1 MRGTLL
7 QLAVAAGAGLAMAQ
21 AAAQA
26 PRTAEPQVTPAGE
39 LRDAAPEAEP
49 ATRIIPLEVSINGAR
64 AGSWVLMER
73 AGVLY
78 AQLEAFEEWRINRD
92 PRAPAVVYR
101 GETWYPLASL
111 PGFSARF
118 NPAEQSLQLNFSAAA
133 FATTR
138 VGAPA
143 AERPAVTR
151 PLTTVFAN
159 YDLSYTRSDLRG
171 ISTTNDVGALTELG
185 VSGSAGVLTNT
196 SVIRNIANDPGAAY
210 APGWRRLE
218 TTFTRDFPEK
228 NASLRL
234 GDSTT
239 RSGAWGR
246 SVYFGGIQWAT
257 NFTLSPGYITQ
268 PIPTIGGQSRA
279 PSTVELYINDALR
292 QTSQVPTGPFTIDN
306 FPQITGSGQAR
317 IVVRDLLGRET
328 VLVQDFFSNAALLRK
343 GLSDY
348 SFEAGAVRR
357 NLGIDSA
364 NYGAGFVSGLWRHG
378 LSDDF
383 TVETRAEASEKLR
396 GGGAGLAVALP
407 LGLLGQVAG
416 AASSD
421 DLTGSGRQGLV
432 SLEHW
437 SLRHGFTLRAEAAS
451 REYRQVGQ
459 DDETLPYRRQWLA
472 SYTYA
477 RPELGH
483 LGLGYA
489 RIDTYDRGPI
499 TTYSANYSIRVF
511 AQSSLTVSATRVE
524 GGDASARSV
533 GVSLLIPLD
542 GRITATAAT
551 THHAGYTD
559 AYATVSK
566 GLGLEAGTAWR
577 ALAGQRTNQ
586 NYVEGGLYYQGSRG
600 LVTADASA
608 SDTQSTVRLGAQGGL
623 VFADGQLFASRKVQD
638 SFALVEVPG
647 YPDVGVGFQS
657 TVLSRTD
664 ASGKALVPQLQ
675 PYRTNTIR
683 LDPNELPISAELDT
697 IEMAVVPPARSGV
710 KVTFPVRSG
719 RGALVRIVLEDGQP
733 APAGA
738 ELELV
743 GDSKEFFVARR
754 GEAFVTGLKDKNRLR
769 VKWQGKQCEM
779 DVELPPG
786 KSDDI
791 ARVGPYV
798 CSGVTR

>member
-1 MRGTLL
+1 MPE
-7 QLAVAAGAGLAMAQ
+7 AS
-21 AAAQA
+21 AQA
-26 PRTAEPQVTPAGE
+26 PGNAEAQV
-39 LRDAAPEAEP
+39 RAADEPGSAAAEAEP
-49 ATRIIPLEVSINGAR
+49 ATRVIPLEVSINGAR

-73 AGVLY
+73 GGALY
-78 AQLEAFEEWRINRD
+78 AQLDAFEEWRINRE
-92 PRAPAVVYR
+92 PRAPAVAYR

-111 PGFSARF
+111 PGYSARF
-118 NPAEQSLQLNFSAAA
+118 NPAEQSLQLNFSPAA

-138 VGAPA
+138 VGQPQ
-143 AERPAVTR
+143 AERPVVSK

-171 ISTTNDVGALTELG
+171 LSATNDLGALTEFG

-196 SVIRNIANDPGAAY
+196 SVIRNVANDASAAY
-210 APGWRRLE
+210 TPGLRRLE
-218 TTFTRDFPEK
+218 TTFTRDFPER

-234 GDSTT
+234 GDSAT
-239 RSGAWGR
+239 RTGAWGR
-246 SVYFGGIQWAT
+246 SVYFGGIQWGT
-257 NFTLSPGYITQ
+257 NFSLSPGYITQ

-328 VLVQDFFSNAALLRK
+328 VLVQDFFSSAALLRK

-364 NYGAGFVSGLWRHG
+364 NYGEGFASGLFRHG
-378 LSDDF
+378 LNDSF
-383 TVETRAEASEKLR
+383 TLETRAEASEHTR
-396 GGGAGLAVALP
+396 GGGAGIAVALP

-416 AASSD
+416 AASGND
-421 DLTGSGRQGLV
+421 VTGSGRDGLV

-437 SLRHGFTLRAEAAS
+437 SLQHGFTLRAEAAS

-459 DDETLPYRRQWLA
+459 DDDTLPYRRQWLA

-477 RPELGH
+477 NPGLGH
-483 LGLGYA
+483 FGLGYA

-499 TTYSANYSIRVF
+499 TTYSANYSILLFERT
-511 AQSSLTVSATRVE
+511 SLTVSATRVE
-524 GGDASARSV
+524 GGDASGRSI
-533 GVSLLIPLD
+533 GLSLLIPLD
-542 GRITATAAT
+542 GRINASAAT
-551 THHAGYTD
+551 NHHAGHTD
-559 AYATVSK
+559 GYATVSK
-566 GLGLEAGTAWR
+566 GLGIEAGTAWR
-577 ALAGQRTNQ
+577 ALAGQREGQ
-586 NYVEGGLYYQGSRG
+586 NYAEGGLYYQGSRG
-600 LVTADASA
+600 LVTGDVSA

-623 VFADGQLFASRKVQD
+623 VFADGALFASRKVQD

-657 TVLSRTD
+657 TVLTRTD
-664 ASGKALVPQLQ
+664 SSGKALVPQLQ

-683 LDPNELPISAELDT
+683 LDPNELPISAELDN
-697 IEMAVVPPARSGV
+697 IEMVVVPPARSGV

-719 RGALVRIVLEDGQP
+719 RGALVRILLDDGQP

-743 GDSKEFFVARR
+743 GDTKDFFVARR

-769 VKWQGKQCEM
+769 LKWEGKQCEIE
-779 DVELPPG
+779 VELPPG
-786 KSDDI
+786 KPDDI

>member
-1 MRGTLL
+1 
-7 QLAVAAGAGLAMAQ
+7 
-21 AAAQA
+21 
-26 PRTAEPQVTPAGE
+26 
-39 LRDAAPEAEP
+39 
-49 ATRIIPLEVSINGAR
+49 
-64 AGSWVLMER
+64 MER
-73 AGVLY
+73 GGALY
-78 AQLEAFEEWRINRD
+78 AQLDAFEEWRINRD
-92 PRAPAVVYR
+92 PRAPAVAYR

-111 PGFSARF
+111 PGFAARF
-118 NPAEQSLQLNFSAAA
+118 NPAEQSLQLNFNPAA

-138 VGAPA
+138 VAAPVA
-143 AERPAVTR
+143 DRPVVSR

-171 ISTTNDVGALTELG
+171 VSATNDVGALTELG
-185 VSGSAGVLTNT
+185 ISGSAGVLTNT
-196 SVIRNIANDPGAAY
+196 SVIRNMVNDPAAPY
-210 APGWRRLE
+210 SPGWRRLE
-218 TTFTRDFPEK
+218 TTFTRDFPER

-239 RSGAWGR
+239 RTGAWGR
-246 SVYFGGIQWAT
+246 SVYFGGIQWGT
-257 NFTLSPGYITQ
+257 NFSLSPGYITQ

-364 NYGAGFVSGLWRHG
+364 NYGEGFASGLFRHG
-378 LSDDF
+378 LSDSF
-383 TVETRAEASEKLR
+383 TLETRVEGSEHTR

-421 DLTGSGRQGLV
+421 DITGSGRQGLV

-437 SLRHGFTLRAEAAS
+437 SLRHGFSLRAEAAS
-451 REYRQVGQ
+451 REYRQIGQ
-459 DDETLPYRRQWLA
+459 DEGTLPYRRQWLA

-483 LGLGYA
+483 LGLGYGK
-489 RIDTYDRGPI
+489 IDTYDRGPI
-499 TTYSANYSIRVF
+499 STYTANYSIRVF
-511 AQSSLTVSATRVE
+511 AQSSLTLSATRVD
-524 GGDASARSV
+524 GGDATGRSI

-542 GRITATAAT
+542 GRINATAAT
-551 THHAGYTD
+551 THHAGHTD
-559 AYATVSK
+559 GYATVSK
-566 GLGLEAGTAWR
+566 GLGIEAGAAWR
-577 ALAGQRTNQ
+577 ALAGRREGQ
-586 NYVEGGLYYQGSRG
+586 NYAEGGVYYQGSRG

-623 VFADGQLFASRKVQD
+623 VFADGTLFASRKLQD

-664 ASGKALVPQLQ
+664 SNGKALVPQLQ
-675 PYRTNTIR
+675 PYRTNTLR
-683 LDPNELPISAELDT
+683 LDPNELPISAELDN
-697 IEMAVVPPARSGV
+697 IEIAVVPPARSGV

-719 RGALVRIVLEDGQP
+719 RGALVRIVLDDGQP

-738 ELELV
+738 DLELV
-743 GDSKEFFVARR
+743 GDTKEFFVARR

-769 VKWQGKQCEM
+769 IKWQGRSCEF

-786 KSDDI
+786 KPDDI

>member
-1 MRGTLL
+1 MRGTRLL
-7 QLAVAAGAGLAMAQ
+7 LALAASASLAMPE

-26 PRTAEPQVTPAGE
+26 PQGSVPQVSPTE
-39 LRDAAPEAEP
+39 DLRGAKPGTEP
-49 ATRIIPLEVSINGAR
+49 APRFIPLEVSINGAR
-64 AGSWVLMER
+64 AGNWVLMER

-78 AQLEAFEEWRINRD
+78 APADAFDEWRLNRD
-92 PRAPAVVYR
+92 PRAPALMQR
-101 GETWYPLASL
+101 GQAWYPLASL
-111 PGFSARF
+111 PGYGARF
-118 NPAEQSLQLNFSAAA
+118 NPAEQSLQLNFSPGA

-138 VGAPA
+138 LGRPEAD
-143 AERPAVTR
+143 RPAVTK

-159 YDLSYTRSDLRG
+159 YDVSYTRSDLRG
-171 ISTTNDVGALTELG
+171 VSATDDLGALTELG
-185 VSGSAGVLTNT
+185 LSGSAGVLTNT
-196 SVIRNIANDPGAAY
+196 SVIRNVANDPGTAY
-210 APGWRRLE
+210 SPGLRRLE
-218 TTFTRDFPEK
+218 TTFTRDFPER

-239 RSGAWGR
+239 RTGAWGR
-246 SVYFGGIQWAT
+246 SIYFGGIQWAT

-328 VLVQDFFSNAALLRK
+328 VLVQDFFSSAALLKK
-343 GLSDY
+343 GLSDW
-348 SFEAGAVRR
+348 SVEAGAVRR

-364 NYGAGFVSGLWRHG
+364 NYGEGFASGLWRHG
-378 LSDDF
+378 MSNAVTL
-383 TVETRAEASEKLR
+383 ETRAEASEHTQ
-396 GGGAGLAVALP
+396 GAGLGLAVALP
-407 LGLLGQVAG
+407 FDLLGQVA
-416 AASSD
+416 AA
-421 DLTGSGRQGLV
+421 GSRDELAGNGHQWLA

-437 SLRHGFTLRAEAAS
+437 SLRHGFTFRTEAAS
-451 REYRQVGQ
+451 REYRQIGQ
-459 DDETLPYRRQWLA
+459 DDALPYRRQWLA

-483 LGLGYA
+483 LGLGYGKVDMY
-489 RIDTYDRGPI
+489 DTGPI
-499 TTYSANYSIRVF
+499 TTYSANYSIRVG
-511 AQSSLTVSATRVE
+511 AQSSLTVSATRVYGE
-524 GGDASARSV
+524 GASARSV
-533 GVSLLIPLD
+533 GFSLLIPLD
-542 GRITATAAT
+542 GRITASAAT
-551 THHAGYTD
+551 THHAGRTEGYVS
-559 AYATVSK
+559 ASK
-566 GLGLEAGTAWR
+566 GLGLEAGSAWR
-577 ALAGQRTNQ
+577 ALAGHRTGE
-586 NYVEGGLYYQGSRG
+586 NYGEGGYYYQGSRG
-600 LVTADASA
+600 LLTADASA
-608 SDTQSTVRLGAQGGL
+608 SESQSTVRLGAQGGL

-657 TVLSRTD
+657 SVLTRTD
-664 ASGKALVPQLQ
+664 AGGKALVPQLL
-675 PYRTNTIR
+675 PYRANSIR
-683 LDPNELPISAELDT
+683 LDPSELPINAELDN
-697 IEMAVVPPARSGV
+697 IEMVVVPPNRSGV

-719 RGALVRIVLEDGQP
+719 RGALVRIVLDDGQP

-738 ELELV
+738 EIELA

-769 VKWQGKQCEM
+769 LKWQGQQCEL

-786 KSDDI
+786 KPDDI

-798 CSGVTR
+798 CAGVKR

>member
-1 MRGTLL
+1 MP
-7 QLAVAAGAGLAMAQ
+7 GAS
-21 AAAQA
+21 AQA
-26 PRTAEPQVTPAGE
+26 PSLAEPQVRLADEPGS
-39 LRDAAPEAEP
+39 AAAEAEP
-49 ATRIIPLEVSINGAR
+49 ETRIIPLEVSINGAR

-73 AGVLY
+73 GGVLY
-78 AQLEAFEEWRINRD
+78 AQLDAFEEWRINRD
-92 PRAPAVVYR
+92 PRAPAVVHR
-101 GETWYPLASL
+101 GETWYPLGSL
-111 PGFSARF
+111 PGFAARF
-118 NPAEQSLQLNFSAAA
+118 NPAEQSLQLNFSPAA

-138 VGAPA
+138 VGQPA
-143 AERPAVTR
+143 AERPAVSR

-171 ISTTNDVGALTELG
+171 ISATNDVGALTELG
-185 VSGSAGVLTNT
+185 VSGDAGVLTNT

-210 APGWRRLE
+210 TPGWRRLE
-218 TTFTRDFPEK
+218 TTYTRDFPER

-234 GDSTT
+234 GDTTT
-239 RSGAWGR
+239 RTGAWGR
-246 SVYFGGIQWAT
+246 SVYFGGIQWGT
-257 NFTLSPGYITQ
+257 NFSLSPGYITQ

-317 IVVRDLLGRET
+317 IVVRDLLGRES
-328 VLVQDFFSNAALLRK
+328 VLVQDFFSSAALLRK

-364 NYGAGFVSGLWRHG
+364 NYGEGFASGLFRHG
-378 LSDDF
+378 LNDSF
-383 TVETRAEASEKLR
+383 TLETRTEASEHTR
-396 GGGAGLAVALP
+396 GAGAGLAVALP
-407 LGLLGQVAG
+407 LGLLGQAAG
-416 AASSD
+416 AGSSD
-421 DLTGSGRQGLV
+421 DVTGSGRQGLV

-437 SLRHGFTLRAEAAS
+437 SLRHGFTVRAEAAS
-451 REYRQVGQ
+451 REYRQIGQ
-459 DDETLPYRRQWLA
+459 DEGTLPYRRQWLA

-489 RIDTYDRGPI
+489 KIDSYDRGPI
-499 TTYSANYSIRVF
+499 ATYSANYSIRVF

-524 GGDASARSV
+524 GGDAAARSI

-542 GRITATAAT
+542 GRISASAAT
-551 THHAGYTD
+551 THHAGHTD
-559 AYATVSK
+559 SYATVSK
-566 GLGLEAGTAWR
+566 GLGLEAAAAWR
-577 ALAGQRTNQ
+577 ALAGQRTGQ
-586 NYVEGGLYYQGSRG
+586 DYVEGGLYYQGSRG

-623 VFADGQLFASRKVQD
+623 VFADGAFFASRKVQD

-664 ASGKALVPQLQ
+664 SNGKALVPQLQ
-675 PYRTNTIR
+675 PYRTNTLR

-697 IEMAVVPPARSGV
+697 IEMAVVPPARAGV

-719 RGALVRIVLEDGQP
+719 RGALVRIVLDDGQP

-743 GDSKEFFVARR
+743 GDTKEFFVARR

-769 VKWQGKQCEM
+769 IRWQARSCEF

-786 KSDDI
+786 KPDDI

>member
-1 MRGTLL
+1 VR
-7 QLAVAAGAGLAMAQ
+7 LADEPGS
-21 AAAQA
+21 AAA
-26 PRTAEPQVTPAGE
+26 
-39 LRDAAPEAEP
+39 EAEP
-49 ATRIIPLEVSINGAR
+49 ETRIIPLEVSINGAR

-73 AGVLY
+73 GGVLY
-78 AQLEAFEEWRINRD
+78 AQLDAFEEWRINRD
-92 PRAPAVVYR
+92 PRAPAVVHR
-101 GETWYPLASL
+101 GETWYPLGSL
-111 PGFSARF
+111 PGFAARF
-118 NPAEQSLQLNFSAAA
+118 NPAEQSLQLNFSPAA

-138 VGAPA
+138 VGQPA
-143 AERPAVTR
+143 AERPAVSR

-171 ISTTNDVGALTELG
+171 ISATNDVGALTELG
-185 VSGSAGVLTNT
+185 VSGDAGVLTNT

-210 APGWRRLE
+210 TPGWRRLE
-218 TTFTRDFPEK
+218 TTYTRDFPER

-234 GDSTT
+234 GDTTT
-239 RSGAWGR
+239 RTGAWGR
-246 SVYFGGIQWAT
+246 SVYFGGIQWGT
-257 NFTLSPGYITQ
+257 NFSLSPGYITQ

-317 IVVRDLLGRET
+317 IVVRDLLGRES
-328 VLVQDFFSNAALLRK
+328 VLVQDFFSSAALLRK

-364 NYGAGFVSGLWRHG
+364 NYGEGFASGLFRHG
-378 LSDDF
+378 LNDSF
-383 TVETRAEASEKLR
+383 TLETRTEASEHTR
-396 GGGAGLAVALP
+396 GAGAGLAVALP
-407 LGLLGQVAG
+407 LGLLGQAAG
-416 AASSD
+416 AGSSD
-421 DLTGSGRQGLV
+421 DVTGSGRQGLV

-437 SLRHGFTLRAEAAS
+437 SLRHGFTVRAEAAS
-451 REYRQVGQ
+451 REYRQIGQ
-459 DDETLPYRRQWLA
+459 DEGTLPYRRQWLA

-489 RIDTYDRGPI
+489 KIDSYDRGPI
-499 TTYSANYSIRVF
+499 ATYSANYSIRVF

-524 GGDASARSV
+524 GGDAAARSI

-542 GRITATAAT
+542 GRISASAAT
-551 THHAGYTD
+551 THHAGHTD
-559 AYATVSK
+559 SYATVSK
-566 GLGLEAGTAWR
+566 GLGLEAAAAWR
-577 ALAGQRTNQ
+577 ALAGQRTGQ
-586 NYVEGGLYYQGSRG
+586 DYVEGGLYYQGSRG

-623 VFADGQLFASRKVQD
+623 VFADGAFFASRKVQD

-664 ASGKALVPQLQ
+664 SNGKALVPQLQ
-675 PYRTNTIR
+675 PYRTNTLR

-697 IEMAVVPPARSGV
+697 IEMAVVPPARAGV

-719 RGALVRIVLEDGQP
+719 RGALVRIVLDDGQP

-743 GDSKEFFVARR
+743 GDTKEFFVARR

-769 VKWQGKQCEM
+769 IRWQARSCEF

-786 KSDDI
+786 KPDDI

>member
-1 MRGTLL
+1 MRGTFALL
-7 QLAVAAGAGLAMAQ
+7 ALVASAGLAMPEAS
-21 AAAQA
+21 AQA
-26 PRTAEPQVTPAGE
+26 PRNAEAQVMPPE
-39 LRDAAPEAEP
+39 ESSEAAAEAEP
-49 ATRIIPLEVSINGAR
+49 ATRIIPLEVSLNGAR

-73 AGVLY
+73 GGALY

-101 GETWYPLASL
+101 GETWYPLGSL
-111 PGFSARF
+111 PGYSARF
-118 NPAEQSLQLNFSAAA
+118 NLAEQSLQLNFNPAA

-138 VGAPA
+138 VSQPV
-143 AERPAVTR
+143 AERPAVSR

-171 ISTTNDVGALTELG
+171 LSATNDVGALTELG

-196 SVIRNIANDPGAAY
+196 SVIRNIASDAGAPY
-210 APGWRRLE
+210 TPGWRRLE
-218 TTFTRDFPEK
+218 TTFTRDFPER

-239 RSGAWGR
+239 RTGAWGR
-246 SVYFGGIQWAT
+246 SVYFGGIQWGT
-257 NFTLSPGYITQ
+257 NFSLSPGYITQ

-306 FPQITGSGQAR
+306 FPQMTGSGQAR

-328 VLVQDFFSNAALLRK
+328 VLVQDFFSSAALLRK

-364 NYGAGFVSGLWRHG
+364 NYGAAFASGLFRHG
-378 LSDDF
+378 LSDSF
-383 TVETRAEASEKLR
+383 TLETRAEASEQVS

-407 LGLLGQVAG
+407 FGMLGQVAG
-416 AASSD
+416 AASTD
-421 DLTGSGRQGLV
+421 NVTGSGRDGLV

-437 SLRHGFTLRAEAAS
+437 SLRHGFTVRAEAAS

-459 DDETLPYRRQWLA
+459 DAETLPYRRQWLA

-477 RPELGH
+477 NPGLGH
-483 LGLGYA
+483 FGLGYG

-499 TTYSANYSIRVF
+499 TTYNANYSILLFERT
-511 AQSSLTVSATRVE
+511 SLTISATRVE
-524 GGDASARSV
+524 GGDASGRAI

-542 GRITATAAT
+542 GRINASAAT
-551 THHAGYTD
+551 THHAGQTD
-559 AYATVSK
+559 GYATVSK
-566 GLGLEAGTAWR
+566 GLGIETGAAWR
-577 ALAGQRTNQ
+577 ALAGQRTGQ
-586 NYVEGGLYYQGSRG
+586 NYAEGGLYYQGSKG

-623 VFADGQLFASRKVQD
+623 VFADGTLFASRKVQD
-638 SFALVEVPG
+638 SFALVEVAG

-657 TVLSRTD
+657 AVISRTD
-664 ASGKALVPQLQ
+664 SNGKALVPQLQ

-683 LDPNELPISAELDT
+683 LDPNELPINAELDN
-697 IEMAVVPPARSGV
+697 IEMQVVPPARSGV

-719 RGALVRIVLEDGQP
+719 RGALVRIVLDDSQP

-738 ELELV
+738 ELELI
-743 GDSKEFFVARR
+743 GDTKEFFVARR

-769 VKWQGKQCEM
+769 LKWQGKQCEI

-786 KSDDI
+786 KPDDI

-798 CSGVTR
+798 CSGVMR

>member
-1 MRGTLL
+1 MRGTLPL
-7 QLAVAAGAGLAMAQ
+7 LAIAASAGLAMPDALAQ
-21 AAAQA
+21 TYREGA
-26 PRTAEPQVTPAGE
+26 QVTPTEAE
-39 LRDAAPEAEP
+39 RAAAPDAEP

-73 AGVLY
+73 AGTMY
-78 AQLEAFEEWRINRD
+78 AQLDAFEEWRINRD
-92 PRAPAVVYR
+92 PRAPGIVYR
-101 GETWYPLASL
+101 GETWYPLGSL
-111 PGFSARF
+111 PGYSARF

-138 VGAPA
+138 LGQPE

-171 ISTTNDVGALTELG
+171 LSSTDDVGALTELG
-185 VSGSAGVLTNT
+185 ISGSAGVLTNT

-210 APGWRRLE
+210 SPGWRRLE
-218 TTFTRDFPEK
+218 TTFTRDFQDM

-239 RSGAWGR
+239 RTGAWGR
-246 SVYFGGIQWAT
+246 SVYFGGIQWGT
-257 NFTLSPGYITQ
+257 NFSLSPGYITQ

-306 FPQITGSGQAR
+306 FPQITGSGEAR
-317 IVVRDLLGRET
+317 LVVRDLLGRET
-328 VLVQDFFSNAALLRK
+328 VLVQDFFSSASLLRK

-378 LSDDF
+378 F
-383 TVETRAEASEKLR
+383 TNEFTLETRAEASEHLS
-396 GGGAGLAVALP
+396 GGGAGVAVALP
-407 LGLLGQVAG
+407 FGLLGQVAG

-421 DLTGSGRQGLV
+421 DVAGNGQEWLV
-432 SLEHW
+432 GLEHW
-437 SLRHGFTLRAEAAS
+437 SLRHGFTVHTQAAS
-451 REYRQVGQ
+451 REYRQIGQ
-459 DDETLPYRRQWLA
+459 DEGVLSYRRQSLA

-477 RPELGH
+477 NPELGH
-483 LGLGYA
+483 FGLGYGK
-489 RIDTYDRGPI
+489 IDTYDRGAI

-511 AQSSLTVSATRVE
+511 AQASLTVSATRVE
-524 GGDASARSV
+524 GGDASGRSI
-533 GVSLLIPLD
+533 GLSLLIPLD
-542 GRITATAAT
+542 GRLTSSAAT
-551 THHAGYTD
+551 THHAGRTD
-559 AYATVSK
+559 AYASVSK
-566 GLGLEAGTAWR
+566 GLGLEAGPAWR
-577 ALAGQRTNQ
+577 ALAGQRTGE

-600 LVTADASA
+600 LVTADASV
-608 SDTQSTVRLGAQGGL
+608 SDSQSTVRLGAQGGL
-623 VFADGQLFASRKVQD
+623 VFADGALFASRKVQD

-664 ASGKALVPQLQ
+664 SNGKALVPQLQ

-683 LDPNELPISAELDT
+683 LDPNELPINAELDN
-697 IEMAVVPPARSGV
+697 IEMQVVPPARSGV

-719 RGALVRIVLEDGQP
+719 RGALVRIVLDDGQP

-743 GDSKEFFVARR
+743 GDTKEFFVARR
-754 GEAFVTGLKDKNRLR
+754 GEAFVTGLKEKNKLR
-769 VKWQGKQCEM
+769 IKWQGRSCEL

-786 KSDDI
+786 KADEI

>member
-1 MRGTLL
+1 MRGTLSL
-7 QLAVAAGAGLAMAQ
+7 LALAASAGLAMPDASAQ
-21 AAAQA
+21 PIREGFQVMPAEAERAAA
-26 PRTAEPQVTPAGE
+26 P
-39 LRDAAPEAEP
+39 DAEP

-73 AGVLY
+73 AGTMY
-78 AQLEAFEEWRINRD
+78 AQLDAFEEWRINRD
-92 PRAPAVVYR
+92 PRAPAVAYR

-111 PGFSARF
+111 PGYSARF
-118 NPAEQSLQLNFSAAA
+118 NPAEQSLQLNFNPAA
-133 FATTR
+133 FATTH
-138 VGAPA
+138 VAQPV
-143 AERPAVTR
+143 AERPAVSR
-151 PLTTVFAN
+151 PLTSVFAN

-171 ISTTNDVGALTELG
+171 VSATNDVGALTELG

-196 SVIRNIANDPGAAY
+196 SVIRNIANDPAAPY
-210 APGWRRLE
+210 SPGWRRLE
-218 TTFTRDFPEK
+218 TTFTRDFPER

-234 GDSTT
+234 GDSAT
-239 RSGAWGR
+239 RTGAWGR
-246 SVYFGGIQWAT
+246 SVYFGGIQWGT
-257 NFTLSPGYITQ
+257 NFSLTPGYITQ

-328 VLVQDFFSNAALLRK
+328 VLVQDFFSSAALLRK

-364 NYGAGFVSGLWRHG
+364 NYGEGFASGLFRHG
-378 LSDDF
+378 LSDSF
-383 TVETRAEASEKLR
+383 TLETRAEASEHTR
-396 GGGAGLAVALP
+396 GGGAGVAVALP
-407 LGLLGQVAG
+407 LGLLGQVAA

-421 DLTGSGRQGLV
+421 DVTGSGRDGLV

-451 REYRQVGQ
+451 REYRQIGQ
-459 DDETLPYRRQWLA
+459 DEGTLPYRRQWLA

-483 LGLGYA
+483 LGVGYGK
-489 RIDTYDRGPI
+489 IDTYDRGPI
-499 TTYSANYSIRVF
+499 STYTANYSIRVF
-511 AQSSLTVSATRVE
+511 AQSSLTVSATRVD
-524 GGDASARSV
+524 GGDATGRSI
-533 GVSLLIPLD
+533 GFSLLIPLD
-542 GRITATAAT
+542 GRINATAAT
-551 THHAGYTD
+551 THHAGLTD
-559 AYATVSK
+559 GYATVSK
-566 GLGLEAGTAWR
+566 GLGIEAGAAWR
-577 ALAGQRTNQ
+577 ALAGRRSGQD
-586 NYVEGGLYYQGSRG
+586 YAEGGLYYQGSKG

-623 VFADGQLFASRKVQD
+623 VFADGGFFASRKMQD
-638 SFALVEVPG
+638 SFALVEVAG

-664 ASGKALVPQLQ
+664 SNGKALVPQLQ
-675 PYRTNTIR
+675 PYRTNTLR
-683 LDPNELPISAELDT
+683 LDPNELPISAELDN
-697 IEMAVVPPARSGV
+697 IEIAVVPPARSGV

-719 RGALVRIVLEDGQP
+719 RGALVRIVLDDGQP

-738 ELELV
+738 DLELV
-743 GDSKEFFVARR
+743 GDTKEFFVARR

-769 VKWQGKQCEM
+769 IKWQGRSCEF

-786 KSDDI
+786 KPDDI

>member
-1 MRGTLL
+1 MP
-7 QLAVAAGAGLAMAQ
+7 GAS
-21 AAAQA
+21 AQA
-26 PRTAEPQVTPAGE
+26 PSLAEPQVRLADEPGS
-39 LRDAAPEAEP
+39 AAAEAEP
-49 ATRIIPLEVSINGAR
+49 ETRIIPLEVSINGAR

-73 AGVLY
+73 GGVLY
-78 AQLEAFEEWRINRD
+78 AQLDAFEEWRINRD
-92 PRAPAVVYR
+92 PRAPAVVHR
-101 GETWYPLASL
+101 GETWYPLGSL
-111 PGFSARF
+111 PGFAARF
-118 NPAEQSLQLNFSAAA
+118 NPAEQSLQLNFSPAA

-138 VGAPA
+138 VGQPA
-143 AERPAVTR
+143 AERPAVSR

-171 ISTTNDVGALTELG
+171 ISATNDVGALTELG
-185 VSGSAGVLTNT
+185 VSGDAGVLTNT

-210 APGWRRLE
+210 TPGWRRLE
-218 TTFTRDFPEK
+218 TTYTRDFPER

-234 GDSTT
+234 GDTTT
-239 RSGAWGR
+239 RTGAWGR
-246 SVYFGGIQWAT
+246 SVYFGGIQWGT
-257 NFTLSPGYITQ
+257 NFSLSPGYITQ

-317 IVVRDLLGRET
+317 IVVRDLLGRES
-328 VLVQDFFSNAALLRK
+328 VLVQDFFSSAALLRK

-357 NLGIDSA
+357 NLGIESA
-364 NYGAGFVSGLWRHG
+364 NYGEGFASGLFRHG
-378 LSDDF
+378 LNDSF
-383 TVETRAEASEKLR
+383 TLETRAEASEHTR
-396 GGGAGLAVALP
+396 GAGAGLAVALP
-407 LGLLGQVAG
+407 LGLLGQAAG
-416 AASSD
+416 AGSSD
-421 DLTGSGRQGLV
+421 DVTGSGRQGLV

-437 SLRHGFTLRAEAAS
+437 SLRHGFTVRAEAAS
-451 REYRQVGQ
+451 REYRQIGQ
-459 DDETLPYRRQWLA
+459 DEGTLPYRRQWLA

-489 RIDTYDRGPI
+489 KIDTYDRGPI
-499 TTYSANYSIRVF
+499 ATYSANYSIRVF

-524 GGDASARSV
+524 GGDAAARSI

-542 GRITATAAT
+542 GRISASAAT
-551 THHAGYTD
+551 THHAGHTD
-559 AYATVSK
+559 SYATVSK
-566 GLGLEAGTAWR
+566 GLGLEAAAAWR
-577 ALAGQRTNQ
+577 ALAGQRTGQ
-586 NYVEGGLYYQGSRG
+586 DYVEGGLYYQGSRG

-623 VFADGQLFASRKVQD
+623 VFADGAFFASRKVQD

-664 ASGKALVPQLQ
+664 SNGKALVPQLQ
-675 PYRTNTIR
+675 PYRTNTLR

-697 IEMAVVPPARSGV
+697 IEMAVVPPARAGV

-719 RGALVRIVLEDGQP
+719 RGALVRIVLDDGQP

-743 GDSKEFFVARR
+743 GDTKEFFVARR

-769 VKWQGKQCEM
+769 IRWQARSCEF

-786 KSDDI
+786 KPDDI

>member
-1 MRGTLL
+1 MP
-7 QLAVAAGAGLAMAQ
+7 GAS
-21 AAAQA
+21 AQA
-26 PRTAEPQVTPAGE
+26 PSLAEPQVRLADEPGS
-39 LRDAAPEAEP
+39 AAAEAEP
-49 ATRIIPLEVSINGAR
+49 ETRIIPLEVSINGAR

-73 AGVLY
+73 GGVLY
-78 AQLEAFEEWRINRD
+78 AQLDAFEEWRINRD
-92 PRAPAVVYR
+92 PRAPAVVHR
-101 GETWYPLASL
+101 GETWYPLGSL
-111 PGFSARF
+111 PGFAARF
-118 NPAEQSLQLNFSAAA
+118 NPAEQSLQLNFSPAA

-138 VGAPA
+138 VGQPA
-143 AERPAVTR
+143 AERPAVSR

-171 ISTTNDVGALTELG
+171 ISATNDVGALTELG
-185 VSGSAGVLTNT
+185 VSGDAGVLTNT

-210 APGWRRLE
+210 TPGWRRLE
-218 TTFTRDFPEK
+218 TTYTRDFPER

-234 GDSTT
+234 GDTTT
-239 RSGAWGR
+239 RTGAWGR
-246 SVYFGGIQWAT
+246 SVYFGGIQWGT
-257 NFTLSPGYITQ
+257 NFSLSPGYITQ

-317 IVVRDLLGRET
+317 IVVRDLLGRES
-328 VLVQDFFSNAALLRK
+328 VLVQDFFSSAALLRK

-364 NYGAGFVSGLWRHG
+364 NYGEGFASGLFRHG
-378 LSDDF
+378 LNDSF
-383 TVETRAEASEKLR
+383 TLETRAEASEHTR
-396 GGGAGLAVALP
+396 GAGAGLAVALP
-407 LGLLGQVAG
+407 LGLLGQAAG
-416 AASSD
+416 AGSSD
-421 DLTGSGRQGLV
+421 DVTGSGRQGLV

-437 SLRHGFTLRAEAAS
+437 SLRHGFTVRAEAAS
-451 REYRQVGQ
+451 REYRQIGQ
-459 DDETLPYRRQWLA
+459 DEGTLPYRRQWLA

-489 RIDTYDRGPI
+489 KIDTYDRGPI
-499 TTYSANYSIRVF
+499 ATYSANYSIRVF

-524 GGDASARSV
+524 GGDAAARSI

-542 GRITATAAT
+542 GRISASAAT
-551 THHAGYTD
+551 THHAGHTD
-559 AYATVSK
+559 SYATVSK
-566 GLGLEAGTAWR
+566 GLGLEAAAAWR
-577 ALAGQRTNQ
+577 ALAGQRTGQ
-586 NYVEGGLYYQGSRG
+586 DYVEGGLYYQGSRG

-623 VFADGQLFASRKVQD
+623 VFADGAFFASRKVQD

-664 ASGKALVPQLQ
+664 SNGKALVPQLQ
-675 PYRTNTIR
+675 PYRTNTLR

-697 IEMAVVPPARSGV
+697 IEMAVVPPARAGV

-719 RGALVRIVLEDGQP
+719 RGALVRIVLDDGQP

-743 GDSKEFFVARR
+743 GDTKEFFVARR

-769 VKWQGKQCEM
+769 IRWQARSCEF

-786 KSDDI
+786 KPDDI

>member
-1 MRGTLL
+1 MH
-7 QLAVAAGAGLAMAQ
+7 GAS
-21 AAAQA
+21 AQA
-26 PRTAEPQVTPAGE
+26 PSLAEPQVRLADEPGS
-39 LRDAAPEAEP
+39 AAAEAEP
-49 ATRIIPLEVSINGAR
+49 ETRIIPLEVSINGAR

-73 AGVLY
+73 GGVLY
-78 AQLEAFEEWRINRD
+78 AQLDAFEEWRINRD
-92 PRAPAVVYR
+92 PRAPAVVHR
-101 GETWYPLASL
+101 GETWYPLGSL
-111 PGFSARF
+111 PGFAARF
-118 NPAEQSLQLNFSAAA
+118 NPAEQSLQLNFSPAA

-138 VGAPA
+138 VGQPA
-143 AERPAVTR
+143 AERPAVSR

-171 ISTTNDVGALTELG
+171 ISATNDVGALTELG
-185 VSGSAGVLTNT
+185 VSGDAGVLTNT

-210 APGWRRLE
+210 TPGWRRLE
-218 TTFTRDFPEK
+218 TTYTRDFPER

-234 GDSTT
+234 GDTTT
-239 RSGAWGR
+239 RTGAWGR
-246 SVYFGGIQWAT
+246 SVYFGGIQWGT
-257 NFTLSPGYITQ
+257 NFSLSPGYITQ

-317 IVVRDLLGRET
+317 IVVRDLLGRES
-328 VLVQDFFSNAALLRK
+328 VLVQDFFSSAALLRK

-348 SFEAGAVRR
+348 SFEAGAARR

-364 NYGAGFVSGLWRHG
+364 NYGEGFASGLFRHG
-378 LSDDF
+378 LNDSF
-383 TVETRAEASEKLR
+383 TLETRAEASEHTR
-396 GGGAGLAVALP
+396 GAGAGLAVALP
-407 LGLLGQVAG
+407 LGLLGQAAG
-416 AASSD
+416 AGSSD
-421 DLTGSGRQGLV
+421 DVTGSGRQGLV

-437 SLRHGFTLRAEAAS
+437 SLRHGFTVRAEAAS
-451 REYRQVGQ
+451 REYRQIGQ
-459 DDETLPYRRQWLA
+459 DEGTLPYRRQWLA

-489 RIDTYDRGPI
+489 KIDTYDRGPI
-499 TTYSANYSIRVF
+499 ATYSANYSIRVF

-524 GGDASARSV
+524 GGDAAARSI

-542 GRITATAAT
+542 GRISASAAT
-551 THHAGYTD
+551 THHAGHTD
-559 AYATVSK
+559 SYATVSK
-566 GLGLEAGTAWR
+566 GLGLEAAAAWR
-577 ALAGQRTNQ
+577 ALAGQRTGQ
-586 NYVEGGLYYQGSRG
+586 DYVEGGLYYQGSRG

-623 VFADGQLFASRKVQD
+623 VFADGAFFASRKVQD

-664 ASGKALVPQLQ
+664 SNGKALVPQLQ
-675 PYRTNTIR
+675 PYRTNTLR

-697 IEMAVVPPARSGV
+697 IEMAVVPPARAGV

-719 RGALVRIVLEDGQP
+719 RGALVRIVLDDGQP

-743 GDSKEFFVARR
+743 GDTKEFFVARR

-769 VKWQGKQCEM
+769 IRWQARSCEF

-786 KSDDI
+786 KPDDI

>member
-1 MRGTLL
+1 MRGTLSL
-7 QLAVAAGAGLAMAQ
+7 LALAASAGLAMPDATAQ
-21 AAAQA
+21 TSREGVQVMPAEAESAAA
-26 PRTAEPQVTPAGE
+26 P
-39 LRDAAPEAEP
+39 DAEP
-49 ATRIIPLEVSINGAR
+49 ATRIIPLEVSVNGAR

-73 AGVLY
+73 AGTLY
-78 AQLEAFEEWRINRD
+78 AQLDAFEEWRINRD

-101 GETWYPLASL
+101 GETWYPLGSL
-111 PGFSARF
+111 PGYSARF

-138 VGAPA
+138 LGQPE
-143 AERPAVTR
+143 AERPVVTR

-159 YDLSYTRSDLRG
+159 YDLSYTHSDLRG
-171 ISTTNDVGALTELG
+171 LSSTDDVGALTELG
-185 VSGSAGVLTNT
+185 ISGSAGVLTNT
-196 SVIRNIANDPGAAY
+196 SVIRNIASDPGAPY
-210 APGWRRLE
+210 SPGWRRLE
-218 TTFTRDFPEK
+218 TTFTRDYPER

-239 RSGAWGR
+239 RTGAWGR
-246 SVYFGGIQWAT
+246 SVYFGGIQWGT
-257 NFTLSPGYITQ
+257 NFSLSPGYITQ
-268 PIPTIGGQSRA
+268 PIPTITGQSRA

-328 VLVQDFFSNAALLRK
+328 VLVQDFFSSASLLRK

-378 LSDDF
+378 FTNDF
-383 TVETRAEASEKLR
+383 TLETRAEASEQLR
-396 GGGAGLAVALP
+396 GGGAGVAVALP
-407 LGLLGQVAG
+407 FGLLGQVAG

-421 DLTGSGRQGLV
+421 DLSGSGREGLV

-459 DDETLPYRRQWLA
+459 DEGSLSYRRQWLA

-477 RPELGH
+477 TPQLGH
-483 LGLGYA
+483 FGLGYGK
-489 RIDTYDRGPI
+489 IDTYDRGPI
-499 TTYSANYSIRVF
+499 TTYSANYSILVF
-511 AQSSLTVSATRVE
+511 ERSSITVSATRVE
-524 GGDASARSV
+524 GGDASGRSI

-542 GRITATAAT
+542 GRINSSAAT
-551 THHAGYTD
+551 THHAGHTD
-559 AYATVSK
+559 GYASVSK
-566 GLGLEAGTAWR
+566 GLGIEAGPAWR
-577 ALAGQRTNQ
+577 ALAGQRTGQ

-623 VFADGQLFASRKVQD
+623 VFADGALFASRKVQD

-657 TVLSRTD
+657 SVLSRTD
-664 ASGKALVPQLQ
+664 SNGRALVPQLQ

-683 LDPNELPISAELDT
+683 LDPNELPINAELDN

-719 RGALVRIVLEDGQP
+719 RGALVRIVLDDGQP

-743 GDSKEFFVARR
+743 GDTKEFFVARR

-769 VKWQGKQCEM
+769 VKWEGRSCEF

-786 KSDDI
+786 KPDDI

>member
-1 MRGTLL
+1 MP
-7 QLAVAAGAGLAMAQ
+7 VS
-21 AAAQA
+21 AQA
-26 PRTAEPQVTPAGE
+26 PRNAGSQVMPPEETSE
-39 LRDAAPEAEP
+39 AAAEAEP
-49 ATRIIPLEVSINGAR
+49 ATRIIPLEVSVNGAR

-73 AGVLY
+73 GGALY
-78 AQLEAFEEWRINRD
+78 AQPEAFEEWRINRD
-92 PRAPAVVYR
+92 PRAPALVYR
-101 GETWYPLASL
+101 GETWYPLGSL
-111 PGFSARF
+111 PGYSARF
-118 NPAEQSLQLNFSAAA
+118 NLAEQSLQLNFSPAA

-138 VGAPA
+138 VSQPV
-143 AERPAVTR
+143 AERPAVSR

-171 ISTTNDVGALTELG
+171 LSATNDVGALTELG

-196 SVIRNIANDPGAAY
+196 SVIRNIASDAGAPY
-210 APGWRRLE
+210 TPGWRRLE
-218 TTFTRDFPEK
+218 TTFTRDFPER

-239 RSGAWGR
+239 RTGAWGR
-246 SVYFGGIQWAT
+246 SVYFGGIQWGT
-257 NFTLSPGYITQ
+257 NFSLSPGYITQ
-268 PIPTIGGQSRA
+268 PIPTITGQSRA

-306 FPQITGSGQAR
+306 FPQMTGSGQAR

-328 VLVQDFFSNAALLRK
+328 VLVQDFFSTAALLRK

-364 NYGAGFVSGLWRHG
+364 NYGAAFASGLFRHG
-378 LSDDF
+378 LSDSF
-383 TVETRAEASEKLR
+383 TLETRAEASEQVS

-407 LGLLGQVAG
+407 FGMLGQVAG
-416 AASSD
+416 AASTD
-421 DLTGSGRQGLV
+421 KVTGSGREGLV

-459 DDETLPYRRQWLA
+459 DAETLPYRRQWLA

-477 RPELGH
+477 NPQLGH
-483 LGLGYA
+483 FGLGYGKV
-489 RIDTYDRGPI
+489 DTYDRGPI
-499 TTYSANYSIRVF
+499 TTYSANYSILVF
-511 AQSSLTVSATRVE
+511 ERSSLTISATRVD
-524 GGDASARSV
+524 GGDASGRAI

-542 GRITATAAT
+542 GRINASAAT
-551 THHAGYTD
+551 THHAGHTD
-559 AYATVSK
+559 GYATVSK
-566 GLGLEAGTAWR
+566 GLGIEAGPAWR
-577 ALAGQRTNQ
+577 ALAGQRTGQ
-586 NYVEGGLYYQGSRG
+586 DYVEGGLYYQGSRG

-623 VFADGQLFASRKVQD
+623 VFADGALFASRKVQD

-657 TVLSRTD
+657 SVLSRTD
-664 ASGKALVPQLQ
+664 SNGKALVPQLQ

-683 LDPNELPISAELDT
+683 LDPNELPINAELDN
-697 IEMAVVPPARSGV
+697 IEMQVVPPARSGV

-719 RGALVRIVLEDGQP
+719 RGALVRIVLDDGQP

-743 GDSKEFFVARR
+743 GDTKEFFVARR

-769 VKWQGKQCEM
+769 LKWQGKQCDI

-786 KSDDI
+786 KPDDI

>member
-1 MRGTLL
+1 
-7 QLAVAAGAGLAMAQ
+7 MAQ

-39 LRDAAPEAEP
+39 LRDAAPESEP

-73 AGVLY
+73 GGALY
-78 AQLEAFEEWRINRD
+78 AQLDAFEEWRINRD
-92 PRAPAVVYR
+92 PRAPAVAYR

-111 PGFSARF
+111 PGFAARF
-118 NPAEQSLQLNFSAAA
+118 NPAEQSLQLNFNPAA

-138 VGAPA
+138 VAAPVA
-143 AERPAVTR
+143 DRPVVSR

-171 ISTTNDVGALTELG
+171 VSATNDVGALTELG
-185 VSGSAGVLTNT
+185 ISGSAGVLTNT
-196 SVIRNIANDPGAAY
+196 SVIRNMVNDPAAPY
-210 APGWRRLE
+210 SPGWRRLE
-218 TTFTRDFPEK
+218 TTFTRDFPER

-239 RSGAWGR
+239 RTGAWGR
-246 SVYFGGIQWAT
+246 SVYFGGIQWGT
-257 NFTLSPGYITQ
+257 NFSLSPGYITQ

-364 NYGAGFVSGLWRHG
+364 NYGEGFASGLFRHG
-378 LSDDF
+378 LSDSF
-383 TVETRAEASEKLR
+383 TLETRVEGSEHTR

-421 DLTGSGRQGLV
+421 DITGSGRQGLV

-437 SLRHGFTLRAEAAS
+437 SLRHGFSLRAEAAS
-451 REYRQVGQ
+451 REYRQIGQ
-459 DDETLPYRRQWLA
+459 DEGTLPYRRQWLA

-483 LGLGYA
+483 LGLGYGK
-489 RIDTYDRGPI
+489 IDTYDRGPI
-499 TTYSANYSIRVF
+499 STYTANYSIRVF

-524 GGDASARSV
+524 GGDAAARSI

-542 GRITATAAT
+542 GRISASAAT
-551 THHAGYTD
+551 THHAGHTD
-559 AYATVSK
+559 SYATVSK
-566 GLGLEAGTAWR
+566 GLGLEAAAAWR
-577 ALAGQRTNQ
+577 ALAGQRTGQ
-586 NYVEGGLYYQGSRG
+586 DYVEGGLYYQGSRG

-623 VFADGQLFASRKVQD
+623 VFADGAFFASRKVQD

-664 ASGKALVPQLQ
+664 SNGKALVPQLQ
-675 PYRTNTIR
+675 PYRTNTLR

-697 IEMAVVPPARSGV
+697 IEMAVVPPARAGV

-719 RGALVRIVLEDGQP
+719 RGALVRIVLDDGQP

-743 GDSKEFFVARR
+743 GDTKEFFVARR

-769 VKWQGKQCEM
+769 IRWQARSCEF

-786 KSDDI
+786 KPDDI

>member
-1 MRGTLL
+1 MP
-7 QLAVAAGAGLAMAQ
+7 GAS
-21 AAAQA
+21 AQA
-26 PRTAEPQVTPAGE
+26 PSLAEPQVRLADEPGS
-39 LRDAAPEAEP
+39 AAAEAEP
-49 ATRIIPLEVSINGAR
+49 ETRIIPLEVSINGAR

-73 AGVLY
+73 GGVLY
-78 AQLEAFEEWRINRD
+78 AQLDAFEEWRINRD
-92 PRAPAVVYR
+92 PRAPAVVHR
-101 GETWYPLASL
+101 GETWYPLGSL
-111 PGFSARF
+111 PGFAARF
-118 NPAEQSLQLNFSAAA
+118 NPAEQSLQLNFSPAA

-138 VGAPA
+138 VGQPA
-143 AERPAVTR
+143 AERPAVSR

-171 ISTTNDVGALTELG
+171 ISATNDVGALTELG
-185 VSGSAGVLTNT
+185 VSGDAGVLTNT

-210 APGWRRLE
+210 TPGWRRLE
-218 TTFTRDFPEK
+218 TTYTRDFPER

-234 GDSTT
+234 GDTTT
-239 RSGAWGR
+239 RTGAWGR
-246 SVYFGGIQWAT
+246 SVYFGGIQWGT
-257 NFTLSPGYITQ
+257 NFSLSPGYITQ

-317 IVVRDLLGRET
+317 IVVRDLLGRES
-328 VLVQDFFSNAALLRK
+328 VLVQDFFSSAALLRK

-364 NYGAGFVSGLWRHG
+364 NYGEGFASGLFRHG
-378 LSDDF
+378 LNDSF
-383 TVETRAEASEKLR
+383 TLETRTEASEHTR
-396 GGGAGLAVALP
+396 GAGAGLAVALP
-407 LGLLGQVAG
+407 LGLLGQAAG
-416 AASSD
+416 AGSSD
-421 DLTGSGRQGLV
+421 DVTGSGRQGLV

-437 SLRHGFTLRAEAAS
+437 SLRHGFTVRAEAAS
-451 REYRQVGQ
+451 REYRQIGQ
-459 DDETLPYRRQWLA
+459 DEGTLPYRRQWLA

-489 RIDTYDRGPI
+489 KIDTYDRGPI
-499 TTYSANYSIRVF
+499 ATYSANYSIRVF

-524 GGDASARSV
+524 GGDAAARSI

-542 GRITATAAT
+542 GRISASAAT
-551 THHAGYTD
+551 THHAGHTD
-559 AYATVSK
+559 SYATVSK
-566 GLGLEAGTAWR
+566 GLGLEAAAAWR
-577 ALAGQRTNQ
+577 ALAGQRTGQ
-586 NYVEGGLYYQGSRG
+586 DYVEGGLYYQGSRG

-623 VFADGQLFASRKVQD
+623 VFADGAFFASRKVQD

-664 ASGKALVPQLQ
+664 SNGKALVPQLQ
-675 PYRTNTIR
+675 PYRTNTLR

-697 IEMAVVPPARSGV
+697 IEMAVVPPARAGV

-719 RGALVRIVLEDGQP
+719 RGALVRIVLDDGQP

-743 GDSKEFFVARR
+743 GDTKEFFVARR

-769 VKWQGKQCEM
+769 IRWQARSCEF

-786 KSDDI
+786 KPDDI

>member
-1 MRGTLL
+1 MRGTLPL
-7 QLAVAAGAGLAMAQ
+7 LALAASAGLAMPDASAQ
-21 AAAQA
+21 AIREGVQVM
-26 PRTAEPQVTPAGE
+26 PVEAERA
-39 LRDAAPEAEP
+39 AAPDAEP
-49 ATRIIPLEVSINGAR
+49 ATRIIPLEISINGAR

-73 AGVLY
+73 AGTLY
-78 AQLEAFEEWRINRD
+78 AQLDAFEEWRINRD

-101 GETWYPLASL
+101 GETWYPLGSL
-111 PGFSARF
+111 PGYSARF

-138 VGAPA
+138 LGQPE

-159 YDLSYTRSDLRG
+159 YDLSYQRSDLRG
-171 ISTTNDVGALTELG
+171 LSATDDVGALTELG
-185 VSGSAGVLTNT
+185 ISGSAGVLTNT

-218 TTFTRDFPEK
+218 TTFTRDFPER

-239 RSGAWGR
+239 RTGAWGR
-246 SVYFGGIQWAT
+246 SVYFGGIQWGT
-257 NFTLSPGYITQ
+257 NFSLSPGYITQ

-317 IVVRDLLGRET
+317 LVVRDLLGRET
-328 VLVQDFFSNAALLRK
+328 VLVQDFFSHAALLRK

-378 LSDDF
+378 F
-383 TVETRAEASEKLR
+383 TNDLTLETRAEASEQLR
-396 GGGAGLAVALP
+396 GGGAGVAVALP

-421 DLTGSGRQGLV
+421 DVTGNGRQWLA

-437 SLRHGFTLRAEAAS
+437 SLRHGFTVRTEGAS
-451 REYRQVGQ
+451 REYRQIGQ
-459 DDETLPYRRQWLA
+459 DDDVLPYRRQWLA

-483 LGLGYA
+483 LGLGYGK
-489 RIDTYDRGPI
+489 IETYDRGPI
-499 TTYSANYSIRVF
+499 TTYSANYSIRIF
-511 AQSSLTVSATRVE
+511 AQSSLTFSATRVD
-524 GGDASARSV
+524 GGDASGRSI

-542 GRITATAAT
+542 GRITSSAAT
-551 THHAGYTD
+551 THHAGHTD
-559 AYATVSK
+559 GYASVSK
-566 GLGLEAGTAWR
+566 GLGLESGAAWR
-577 ALAGQRTNQ
+577 ALAGQRTGQ
-586 NYVEGGLYYQGSRG
+586 NYVEGGLYYQGSKG

-623 VFADGQLFASRKVQD
+623 VFADGALFASRKVQD

-657 TVLSRTD
+657 TVLTRTD
-664 ASGKALVPQLQ
+664 AGGKALVPQLQ

-697 IEMAVVPPARSGV
+697 IEMSVVPPARSGV

-719 RGALVRIVLEDGQP
+719 RGALMRIVLDDGQP

-738 ELELV
+738 EIELV

-754 GEAFVTGLKDKNRLR
+754 GAAFVTGLKDKNRLR
-769 VKWQGKQCEM
+769 LKWEGKQCEI

-786 KSDDI
+786 KPDDI

>member
-1 MRGTLL
+1 MP
-7 QLAVAAGAGLAMAQ
+7 GAS
-21 AAAQA
+21 AQA
-26 PRTAEPQVTPAGE
+26 PSLAEPQVRLADEPGS
-39 LRDAAPEAEP
+39 AAAEAEP
-49 ATRIIPLEVSINGAR
+49 ETRIIPLEVSINGAR

-73 AGVLY
+73 GGVLY
-78 AQLEAFEEWRINRD
+78 AQLDAFEEWRINRD
-92 PRAPAVVYR
+92 PRAPAVVHR
-101 GETWYPLASL
+101 GETWYPLGSL
-111 PGFSARF
+111 PGFAARF
-118 NPAEQSLQLNFSAAA
+118 NPAEQSLQLNFSPAA

-138 VGAPA
+138 VGQPA
-143 AERPAVTR
+143 AERPAVSR

-171 ISTTNDVGALTELG
+171 ISATNDVGALTELG
-185 VSGSAGVLTNT
+185 VSGDAGVLTNT

-210 APGWRRLE
+210 TPGWRRLE
-218 TTFTRDFPEK
+218 TTYTRDFPER

-234 GDSTT
+234 GDTTT
-239 RSGAWGR
+239 RTGAWGR
-246 SVYFGGIQWAT
+246 SVYFGGIQWGT
-257 NFTLSPGYITQ
+257 NFSLSPGYITQ

-317 IVVRDLLGRET
+317 IVVRDLLGRES
-328 VLVQDFFSNAALLRK
+328 VLVQDFFSSAALLRK

-364 NYGAGFVSGLWRHG
+364 NYGEGFASGLFRHG
-378 LSDDF
+378 LNDSF
-383 TVETRAEASEKLR
+383 TLETRAEASEHTR
-396 GGGAGLAVALP
+396 GAGAGLAVALP
-407 LGLLGQVAG
+407 LGLLGQAAG
-416 AASSD
+416 AGSSD
-421 DLTGSGRQGLV
+421 DVTGSGRQGLV

-437 SLRHGFTLRAEAAS
+437 SLRHGFTVRAEAAS
-451 REYRQVGQ
+451 REYRQIGQ
-459 DDETLPYRRQWLA
+459 DEGTLPYRRQWLA

-489 RIDTYDRGPI
+489 KIDSYDRGPI
-499 TTYSANYSIRVF
+499 ATYSANYSIRVF

-524 GGDASARSV
+524 GGDAAARSI

-542 GRITATAAT
+542 GRISASAAT
-551 THHAGYTD
+551 THHAGHTD
-559 AYATVSK
+559 SYATVSK
-566 GLGLEAGTAWR
+566 GLGLEAAAAWR
-577 ALAGQRTNQ
+577 ALAGQRTGQ
-586 NYVEGGLYYQGSRG
+586 DYVEGGLYYQGSRG

-623 VFADGQLFASRKVQD
+623 VFADGAFFASRKVQD

-664 ASGKALVPQLQ
+664 SNGKALVPQLQ
-675 PYRTNTIR
+675 PYRTNTLR

-697 IEMAVVPPARSGV
+697 IEMAVVPPARAGV

-719 RGALVRIVLEDGQP
+719 RGALVRIVLDDGQP

-743 GDSKEFFVARR
+743 GDTKEFFVARR

-769 VKWQGKQCEM
+769 IRWQARSCEF

-786 KSDDI
+786 KPDDI